1 MPLTTTL
8 DAGVPVIRLT
18 GEIEMPVSYA
28 LLDEL
33 GLLHNYYQFR
43 TVELQI
49 DSLGGNADALHH
61 LVQSLSAW
69 RKGEGRIL
77 RTLGLNEVAS
87 AAALL
92 LSFGTLGHRCLAGH
106 SRVLYH
112 SVRSVQKEPVGQTV
126 SQLRA
131 SSRSLER
138 WDKCFLDLLIEH
150 VRPLMRDA
158 DASQQASYRK
168 KLQRLFR
175 QERFISPSQ
184 AQELHLIDK
193 VV

>member
-1 MPLTTTL
+1 MPIATTL
-8 DAGVPVIRLT
+8 ERSVAVIRLT

-33 GLLHNYYQFR
+33 KLLHNYYQFR

-49 DSLGGNADALHH
+49 DGLGGNADALHH

-92 LSFGTLGHRCLAGH
+92 LSFGTLGHRCLFAH
-106 SRVLYH
+106 SRVLCH
-112 SVRSVQKEPVGQTV
+112 PGHIKPEG
-126 SQLRA
+126 
-131 SSRSLER
+131 
-138 WDKCFLDLLIEH
+138 
-150 VRPLMRDA
+150 
-158 DASQQASYRK
+158 DASYHK
-168 KLQRLFR
+168 KL
-175 QERFISPSQ
+175 
-184 AQELHLIDK
+184 
-193 VV
+193 